1 MLLVPSG
8 LRPGI
13 LLKILQCKDSPHH
26 KEPSAPNIMRVEVEK
41 HHVVQSLEIRV
52 CMGSASV
59 KN

>member
-13 LLKILQCKDSPHH
+13 LLKICSAKIAPHH
-26 KEPSAPNIMRVEVEK
+26 KELSASNIMRVEVEK
-41 HHVVQSLEIRV
+41 HHVVVQSVSHV